1 MYYSLPVFIEE
12 FLASFMSL
20 LLASS
25 VPLCAAVSC
34 PFISIIFL
42 PEPNTGFAA
51 ERSFPRFRTVS
62 LIYVEECRVVDSV
75 LFSSPIL
82 SEYHIHNLALQRRIV
97 PVPFLTTGLPNRTE
111 LSYSSFPLPFP
122 RLRTMPL

>member
-1 MYYSLPVFIEE
+1 MYCSLPVFIEE

-51 ERSFPRFRTVS
+51 ERSFPRFRTVADRLS
-62 LIYVEECRVVDSV
+62 LCWKQRPSPKFINQMRISSRTIVH
-75 LFSSPIL
+75 FSRCI
-82 SEYHIHNLALQRRIV
+82 
-97 PVPFLTTGLPNRTE
+97 
-111 LSYSSFPLPFP
+111 
-122 RLRTMPL
+122 